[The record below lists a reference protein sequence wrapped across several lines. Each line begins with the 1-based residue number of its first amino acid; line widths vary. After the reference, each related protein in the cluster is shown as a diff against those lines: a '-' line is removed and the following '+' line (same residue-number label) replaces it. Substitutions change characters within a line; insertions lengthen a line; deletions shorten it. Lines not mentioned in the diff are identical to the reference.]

1 MADIYEFQLAL
12 DLPGSLPPQ
21 DLALL
26 RWHLG
31 EEGGRQDDGYAYPLW
46 GDRGR
51 RCGSAARW
59 SGNCAPTGRS
69 GR

>member
-1 MADIYEFQLAL
+1 MADIYELQLNL
-12 DLPGSLPPQ
+12 DLPGALPPQ

-46 GDRGR
+46 GRGPAMR
-51 RCGSAARW
+51 IGARW
-59 SGNCAPTGRS
+59 SGSCAPTGRS